1 MHLYIMIH
9 SWTPWLKMENF
20 KVIPIITR
28 YWRPGHPFIE
38 EVCGVL
44 SPILDDQDIVV
55 FSEKALSVA
64 LGYIV
69 DESKVK
75 PGLLAKM
82 LALGW
87 MRVAWGYLL
96 GRLCRMK
103 PTTIRRL
110 RRYPYP
116 EGARHK
122 QVALNFA
129 GLLAA
134 LRHGSEGGIDGS
146 NLPFSYV
153 SLPLKNPGR
162 LAEKLAGTIKKRTGK
177 EVGVVIM
184 DSDKVYRLGPLYLS
198 VRSSTYHLYD
208 FGFISYLVGRL
219 LDLRRSPTPVAAYNI
234 RIGLEELLEVLSE
247 CEKAMGS
254 GAGLTVWDMADR
266 FHVGVEE
273 VTWEMLESIEHRPV
287 ALVKLAAG

>member
-1 MHLYIMIH
+1 MQ
-9 SWTPWLKMENF
+9 NF

-38 EVCGVL
+38 EVCRTV
-44 SPILDDQDIVV
+44 SPILDDRDIVV

-75 PGLLAKM
+75 PRLLAKM

-87 MRVAWGYLL
+87 MRIAWGYLL

-103 PTTIRRL
+103 STTIQRL

-122 QVALNFA
+122 QVALNRV

-134 LRHGSEGGIDGS
+134 LRHGSEGGIDGT

-153 SLPLKNPGR
+153 SLPLPNPGR
-162 LAEKLAGTIKKRTGK
+162 LAEKLAETIKKETGK
-177 EVGVVIM
+177 DVGVVIM

-198 VRSSTYHLYD
+198 VRSSAYHLYD
-208 FGFISYLVGRL
+208 FGFISYLTGRAL
-219 LDLRRSPTPVAAYNI
+219 KLRRWPTPVSAYNVK
-234 RIGLEELLEVLSE
+234 IGFEELLEILSE
-247 CEKAMGS
+247 CEKAMGE
-254 GAGLTVWDMADR
+254 GAGLTVWDMAER
-266 FHVGVEE
+266 FRVGVEE
-273 VTWEMLESIEHRPV
+273 VTWEMLDSIEHKPL
-287 ALVKLAAG
+287 ALVKLGAE